1 MTGIPSLRCGGWDF
15 GVWGFSARRAS
26 LTSYAVFLA
35 QFCKS
40 LAGRASSALGNV
52 LQPLA
57 KTFFWI
63 NLGSEVEQ
71 ALLGSEGFGGGVG
84 WVLSGSDEL
93 SG

>member
-1 MTGIPSLRCGGWDF
+1 
-15 GVWGFSARRAS
+15 
-26 LTSYAVFLA
+26 
-35 QFCKS
+35 
-40 LAGRASSALGNV
+40 
-52 LQPLA
+52 LA